1 MEERVEDGWKGGER
15 EKKGLLRA
23 REDEVETEKE
33 LGKAGRGRGRLQRGG
48 KKGGGSV
55 NAGREMGE
63 NGFGER
69 WRQVGGGLH
78 HGLTDRGLPDRR
90 EEGNFVANSGV
101 QRQKTR
107 NGGRAEG

>member
-1 MEERVEDGWKGGER
+1 MEERVEEGWKGRER

-48 KKGGGSV
+48 KEGGGSE
-55 NAGREMGE
+55 NAGGEMDEKGL
-63 NGFGER
+63 GER